1 MQLWSELFQNFNYLM
16 LKGLQFRHASWHFL
30 CLYPGVCTSNKNHN
44 QMKNK
49 RTILSSI
56 LCAIALALGSTAY
69 ATDLAIGDSRDLG
82 LISPNHPA
90 DPTDSEGFIDILLAQ
105 PLGSGPTTIGANT
118 YTRTNNDP
126 LGGNYPAAV
135 FAGELSF
142 TPDAGGGNSATI
154 DLGSNSYL
162 YILGK
167 YDGPNYGSEVWYGAG
182 LSGVITLPEFGNGT
196 QFGLSHVFV
205 FNGTPVTTPDGGT
218 TAALLG
224 LALTGLAGLRARFG
238 RN

>member
-1 MQLWSELFQNFNYLM
+1 
-16 LKGLQFRHASWHFL
+16 
-30 CLYPGVCTSNKNHN
+30 
-44 QMKNK
+44 MKNL
-49 RTILSSI
+49 RSVILGA
-56 LCAIALALGSTAY
+56 LCAVALALGSPAY
-69 ATDLAIGDSRDLG
+69 ATTTLSIGDSRELG

-105 PLGSGPTTIGANT
+105 PSPSGPTTIGANT
-118 YTRTNNDP
+118 YTRTANDP
-126 LGGNYPAAV
+126 LGGVYPAAD
-135 FAGELSF
+135 FALELKF
-142 TPDAGGGNSATI
+142 TQGPGGANSATI

-182 LSGVITLPEFGNGT
+182 LSGEITLPFYAT
-196 QFGLSHVFV
+196 ARQFGLSHVFV
-205 FNGTPVTTPDGGT
+205 FNGTPTTTPDGGT

>member
-1 MQLWSELFQNFNYLM
+1 
-16 LKGLQFRHASWHFL
+16 
-30 CLYPGVCTSNKNHN
+30 
-44 QMKNK
+44 MKNK
-49 RTILSSI
+49 RTILSSV

-69 ATDLAIGDSRDLG
+69 ATTLTIGDSRDLG

-105 PLGSGPTTIGANT
+105 PSPSGPTVIGANI
-118 YTRTNNDP
+118 YTRTANDP
-126 LGGNYPAAV
+126 LGGVYPAAS
-135 FAGELSF
+135 FAAELSF
-142 TPDAGGGNSATI
+142 TQGPGGANSATI

-182 LSGVITLPEFGNGT
+182 LSGVITLPFYGNGT

-205 FNGTPVTTPDGGT
+205 FNGTPTTTPDGGT

-224 LALTGLAGLRARFG
+224 LGLSGLAALRAKFG
-238 RN
+238 RH

>member
-1 MQLWSELFQNFNYLM
+1 
-16 LKGLQFRHASWHFL
+16 
-30 CLYPGVCTSNKNHN
+30 
-44 QMKNK
+44 MKNK
-49 RTILSSI
+49 RIIVSSV
-56 LCAIALALGSTAY
+56 LCAVALALGSTAY
-69 ATDLAIGDSRDLG
+69 ATTLTIGDSRDLG

-90 DPTDSEGFIDILLAQ
+90 NPANTQTYIDILLAQ
-105 PLGSGPTTIGANT
+105 PSPSGPTTIGANQ
-118 YTRTNNDP
+118 YTRTANDP
-126 LGGNYPAAV
+126 LSGVYPAAAFV
-135 FAGELSF
+135 DELSF
-142 TPDAGGGNSATI
+142 TQGPGGANSATI

-182 LSGVITLPEFGNGT
+182 LSGEITLPFYGNGS
-196 QFGLSHVFV
+196 QYGLSHVYV

>member
-1 MQLWSELFQNFNYLM
+1 VLC
-16 LKGLQFRHASWHFL
+16 LKG
-30 CLYPGVCTSNKNHN
+30 GVSTVNKNYNHY
-44 QMKNK
+44 MKNK
-49 RTILSSI
+49 RTILSSV
-56 LCAIALALGSTAY
+56 LCAVALALGSTAY
-69 ATDLAIGDSRDLG
+69 ATTLTIGDSRDLG

-90 DPTDSEGFIDILLAQ
+90 NPANTQTYIDILLGQ
-105 PLGSGPTTIGANT
+105 SSPSGPTTIGANQ
-118 YTRTNNDP
+118 YTRTANDP
-126 LGGNYPAAV
+126 LGGVYPAAV
-135 FAGELSF
+135 FAAELSF
-142 TPDAGGGNSATI
+142 TQGPGGANSATI

-182 LSGVITLPEFGNGT
+182 LNGVITLPFYGNGS

-205 FNGTPVTTPDGGT
+205 FNGTPTTTPDGGT
-218 TAALLG
+218 TATLLG

>member
-1 MQLWSELFQNFNYLM
+1 
-16 LKGLQFRHASWHFL
+16 
-30 CLYPGVCTSNKNHN
+30 
-44 QMKNK
+44 MKNK
-49 RTILSSI
+49 RIIVSSV
-56 LCAIALALGSTAY
+56 LCAVALALGSTAY
-69 ATDLAIGDSRDLG
+69 ATTLTIGDSRDLG

-90 DPTDSEGFIDILLAQ
+90 NPANTQTYIDILLAQ
-105 PLGSGPTTIGANT
+105 PSPSGPTVIGANI
-118 YTRTNNDP
+118 YTRTSNDP
-126 LGGNYPAAV
+126 LGGVYPAASFV
-135 FAGELSF
+135 AELSF
-142 TPDAGGGNSATI
+142 TPAAGGANSATI

-167 YDGPNYGSEVWYGAG
+167 YDGPNYGSELWYGAG

-205 FNGTPVTTPDGGT
+205 FNGTPTTTPDGGT
-218 TAALLG
+218 TATLLG

>member
-1 MQLWSELFQNFNYLM
+1 
-16 LKGLQFRHASWHFL
+16 
-30 CLYPGVCTSNKNHN
+30 
-44 QMKNK
+44 MKNK
-49 RTILSSI
+49 RTILSTV

-69 ATDLAIGDSRDLG
+69 AATLTIGDSRDLG

-105 PLGSGPTTIGANT
+105 PAPSGPTTIGANT
-118 YTRTNNDP
+118 YTRTANDP
-126 LGGNYPAAV
+126 LGGVYPAAN
-135 FAGELSF
+135 FAAELSF
-142 TPDAGGGNSATI
+142 TVSGNEATI

-182 LSGVITLPEFGNGT
+182 LNGVITLPEFGNGS

-224 LALTGLAGLRARFG
+224 LALTGLAGLRAKFG
-238 RN
+238 RH

>member
-1 MQLWSELFQNFNYLM
+1 
-16 LKGLQFRHASWHFL
+16 
-30 CLYPGVCTSNKNHN
+30 
-44 QMKNK
+44 MKNK
-49 RTILSSI
+49 GTIISSV
-56 LCAIALALGSTAY
+56 LCAVALVLGSTAY
-69 ATDLAIGDSRDLG
+69 ATTLTIGDSRDLG
-82 LISPNHPA
+82 NINPNHPA

-105 PLGSGPTTIGANT
+105 PAPSGPTTIGANT
-118 YTRTNNDP
+118 YIRTANDP
-126 LGGNYPAAV
+126 LGGVYPAAD
-135 FAGELSF
+135 FAAELSF
-142 TPDAGGGNSATI
+142 TQGPGGANSATI

-182 LSGVITLPEFGNGT
+182 LTGVITLPFYGNGS

>member
-1 MQLWSELFQNFNYLM
+1 
-16 LKGLQFRHASWHFL
+16 
-30 CLYPGVCTSNKNHN
+30 
-44 QMKNK
+44 MKII
-49 RTILSSI
+49 RTIVPSV

-69 ATDLAIGDSRDLG
+69 ATTLTIGDSRDLG

-90 DPTDSEGFIDILLAQ
+90 DPTDSEGFIDILLAR
-105 PLGSGPTTIGANT
+105 PSPSGPTVIGANT
-118 YTRTNNDP
+118 YTRTANDP
-126 LGGNYPAAV
+126 LSGVYPAAN
-135 FAGELSF
+135 FAAELSF
-142 TPDAGGGNSATI
+142 TQGPGGANSATI

-167 YDGPNYGSEVWYGAG
+167 YDGPNYGSEVWYGAD
-182 LSGVITLPEFGNGT
+182 LSGVITLPFYGNGS

-205 FNGTPVTTPDGGT
+205 FNGTPTTTPDGGT

-224 LALTGLAGLRARFG
+224 LALPGLAGLRARFG

>member
-1 MQLWSELFQNFNYLM
+1 
-16 LKGLQFRHASWHFL
+16 
-30 CLYPGVCTSNKNHN
+30 
-44 QMKNK
+44 MKNK
-49 RTILSSI
+49 RTIISSV
-56 LCAIALALGSTAY
+56 LCAVALVLGSTAY
-69 ATDLAIGDSRDLG
+69 ATTLTIGDSRDLG

-105 PLGSGPTTIGANT
+105 PSPSGPTVIGANI
-118 YTRTNNDP
+118 YTRTANDP
-126 LGGNYPAAV
+126 LGGVYPAAS
-135 FAGELSF
+135 FAAELKF

-205 FNGTPVTTPDGGT
+205 FNGTPVTTPDSGT

-224 LALTGLAGLRARFG
+224 LALTGLAGLRAKFG

>member
-1 MQLWSELFQNFNYLM
+1 
-16 LKGLQFRHASWHFL
+16 
-30 CLYPGVCTSNKNHN
+30 
-44 QMKNK
+44 MKNK
-49 RTILSSI
+49 RTILSGL

-69 ATDLAIGDSRDLG
+69 ATTLTIGDSRDLG

-105 PLGSGPTTIGANT
+105 PSPSGPTVIGANI
-118 YTRTNNDP
+118 YTRTANDP
-126 LGGNYPAAV
+126 LGGVYPAAS
-135 FAGELSF
+135 FAAELKF

-154 DLGSNSYL
+154 DLDSNSYL

-205 FNGTPVTTPDGGT
+205 FNGTPVTTPDSGT

-224 LALTGLAGLRARFG
+224 LALTGLAGLRAKFG

>member
-1 MQLWSELFQNFNYLM
+1 
-16 LKGLQFRHASWHFL
+16 
-30 CLYPGVCTSNKNHN
+30 
-44 QMKNK
+44 MKDK
-49 RTILSSI
+49 RTILSSV
-56 LCAIALALGSTAY
+56 LCAVALAFGSTAY
-69 ATDLAIGDSRDLG
+69 ATTLTIGDSRDLG

-105 PLGSGPTTIGANT
+105 PSPSGPTVIGANI
-118 YTRTNNDP
+118 YTRTANDP
-126 LGGNYPAAV
+126 LGGVYPAAS
-135 FAGELSF
+135 FAAELKF

-205 FNGTPVTTPDGGT
+205 FNGTPVTTPDSGT

-224 LALTGLAGLRARFG
+224 LALTGLAGLRAKFG

>member
-1 MQLWSELFQNFNYLM
+1 MS
-16 LKGLQFRHASWHFL
+16 ASAPL
-30 CLYPGVCTSNKNHN
+30 IKTIIR
-44 QMKNK
+44 MTNK
-49 RTILSSI
+49 RPILSGV

-69 ATDLAIGDSRDLG
+69 ATTLTIADSRDLG
-82 LISPNHPA
+82 NINPTHPA
-90 DPTDSEGFIDILLAQ
+90 HPTDSEGFIDIRRAQ
-105 PLGSGPTTIGANT
+105 PAPSGPTTIGANT
-118 YTRTNNDP
+118 YIRTANDP
-126 LGGNYPAAV
+126 LGGVYPAAD
-135 FAGELSF
+135 FAAELSF
-142 TPDAGGGNSATI
+142 TQGPGGANSATV

-182 LSGVITLPEFGNGT
+182 LTGVITLPFYGNGS

-205 FNGTPVTTPDGGT
+205 FDGTPVTTADGGT

-224 LALTGLAGLRARFG
+224 LALTGLARLRPRFG

>member
-1 MQLWSELFQNFNYLM
+1 
-16 LKGLQFRHASWHFL
+16 
-30 CLYPGVCTSNKNHN
+30 
-44 QMKNK
+44 MKNK
-49 RTILSSI
+49 QTILSSV

-69 ATDLAIGDSRDLG
+69 ATTLTIGDSRDLG

-90 DPTDSEGFIDILLAQ
+90 DPTSSQAYIDILLAQ
-105 PLGSGPTTIGANT
+105 PSPSGPTHIGANY
-118 YTRTNNDP
+118 YTRTANDP
-126 LGGNYPAAV
+126 LGGVYPAASFV
-135 FAGELSF
+135 AELSF
-142 TPDAGGGNSATI
+142 TPAAEGANSATI

-182 LSGVITLPEFGNGT
+182 LTGVITLPFYGNGS

-205 FNGTPVTTPDGGT
+205 YNGTPTTTPDGGT

-224 LALTGLAGLRARFG
+224 MALTGLAGLRARFG